1 MLQFVSYGLRQ
12 WYTEAAISVPDQPSL
27 ALAVALSKPLH
38 SETAPLVWWNKRF
51 LPIQRAEACYAWRRV
66 GRKPKIWKGL
76 HECRSVV
83 ERRTLET
90 GNSSLPPHQ
99 EKYSRMELIG

>member
-83 ERRTLET
+83 T
-90 GNSSLPPHQ
+90 GKENAGNRKQLPPSTPG
-99 EKYSRMELIG
+99 EI